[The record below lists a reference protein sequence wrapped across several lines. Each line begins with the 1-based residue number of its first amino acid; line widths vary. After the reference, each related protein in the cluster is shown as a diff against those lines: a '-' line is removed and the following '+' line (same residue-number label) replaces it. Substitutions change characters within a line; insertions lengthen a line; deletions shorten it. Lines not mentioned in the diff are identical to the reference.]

1 VLQSA
6 KKQLDVVATDEIR
19 VKPFTPPL
27 FLWRQLQAATVAMHT
42 KAELLVL
49 LTDVD
54 GIYTAA
60 PSEGGVLLDCY
71 APSTEGIIFGEG
83 TCRFPL
89 PTARVRSL
97 VLSTCSLGLA
107 LLSVVEVFLVCAA
120 FWGEGASFVRLVAG
134 LFTAQ
139 PFDEV

>member
-1 VLQSA
+1 VL
-6 KKQLDVVATDEIR
+6 LHLTDVASDGIR
-19 VKPFTPPL
+19 LNLVTPPL

-83 TCRFPL
+83 TCRSYSPL
-89 PTARVRSL
+89 HAHAPLSSRRVRL
-97 VLSTCSLGLA
+97 M
-107 LLSVVEVFLVCAA
+107 
-120 FWGEGASFVRLVAG
+120 
-134 LFTAQ
+134 
-139 PFDEV
+139 